1 MIGLTRRHGI
11 KNGKEQIK
19 INNMNMILDTTLTGP
34 EAILIIIC
42 GSFIL
47 GMFWHAGNKMSE
59 YDFDNADFFDD
70 SELSEDDFID
80 DEDEGFKGI
89 L

>member
-1 MIGLTRRHGI
+1 
-11 KNGKEQIK
+11 
-19 INNMNMILDTTLTGP
+19 MNMILDTMLTGP

-47 GMFWHAGNKMSE
+47 GMFWHAGNRMYE
-59 YDFDNADFFDD
+59 EDTYDTDYFND
-70 SELSEDDFID
+70 SELSEEDFMD
-80 DEDEGFKGI
+80 DEDDLFKGI

>member
-1 MIGLTRRHGI
+1 MWGIRMPGI

-34 EAILIIIC
+34 EALLIIIC

-47 GMFWHAGNKMSE
+47 GIFWHAGNRMYE
-59 YDFDNADFFDD
+59 GDTYDADYFDD
-70 SELSEDDFID
+70 SELSEEDFID

>member
-1 MIGLTRRHGI
+1 MWGIRMPGI

-34 EAILIIIC
+34 EALLIIIC

-47 GMFWHAGNKMSE
+47 GIFWHAGNRMYE
-59 YDFDNADFFDD
+59 GDTYDADYFDD

>member
-1 MIGLTRRHGI
+1 
-11 KNGKEQIK
+11 
-19 INNMNMILDTTLTGP
+19 MNMILDTMLSGP

-42 GSFIL
+42 TGFIL
-47 GMFWHAGNKMSE
+47 SIFWHAGNRMSE
-59 YDFDNADFFDD
+59 YHFDD
-70 SELSEDDFID
+70 TDYLDDTGLTEDDFID

>member
-1 MIGLTRRHGI
+1 
-11 KNGKEQIK
+11 
-19 INNMNMILDTTLTGP
+19 MNMILDTMLTGP

-47 GMFWHAGNKMSE
+47 GMFWHAGNRMYE
-59 YDFDNADFFDD
+59 EDTYDTDYFND
-70 SELSEDDFID
+70 SELSEEDFID
-80 DEDEGFKGI
+80 DEDDLFKGI

>member
-1 MIGLTRRHGI
+1 
-11 KNGKEQIK
+11 
-19 INNMNMILDTTLTGP
+19 MNMILDTMLTGP

-47 GMFWHAGNKMSE
+47 GMFWHAGNRMYE
-59 YDFDNADFFDD
+59 EDTYDADYFDD
-70 SELSEDDFID
+70 SKLSEEDFID
-80 DEDEGFKGI
+80 DEDDLFKGI